1 VTPEENDTMSEDAHP
16 TDPADI
22 EGGASRARDPA
33 PGREVARLVEQ
44 LRLAEGRLARQRQ
57 TASGLNDSDKAA
69 IRYILENDDAAAEIT
84 PSVMAASL
92 HLTPPA
98 MTVVLDRLVAAGF
111 VTVTPHP
118 TDRRKK
124 LVKPFDRN
132 IDPDH
137 LDPVTTRLRAIAS
150 RLSTAEAHAVSS
162 FLSDVIAVITDPELP
177 RA

>member
-1 VTPEENDTMSEDAHP
+1 MSENPRRTDRTTADGDAI
-16 TDPADI
+16 TA
-22 EGGASRARDPA
+22 GDPA

-84 PSVMAASL
+84 PSVMATSL

-98 MTVVLDRLVAAGF
+98 MTVVLDRLVAGGF

-124 LVKPFDRN
+124 IVKPFDRSM
-132 IDPDH
+132 DPDH
-137 LDPVTTRLRAIAS
+137 LDPVTTRLRALAS
-150 RLSTAEAHAVSS
+150 RLRAAEARAVSA
-162 FLSDVIAVITDPELP
+162 FLADVIDIITDAEPP
-177 RA
+177 RG